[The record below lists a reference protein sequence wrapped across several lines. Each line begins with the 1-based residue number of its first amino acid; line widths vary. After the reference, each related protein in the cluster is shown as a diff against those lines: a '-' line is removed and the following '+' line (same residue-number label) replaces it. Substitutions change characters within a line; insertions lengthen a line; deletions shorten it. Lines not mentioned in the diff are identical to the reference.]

1 MSKQPHIYYRQV
13 EREALPT
20 LVDSFADQLTYL
32 FFESAPTMDLQ
43 PYATPDPSWLRGRAF
58 GPEMEVRWQRTD
70 EEYDVHLLTEVAQE
84 LDGWEEIH
92 LGGEA
97 EMEASDDF
105 SILLWG
111 THRQYL
117 PSTHIQAGEGDE
129 VPHEWIETRIPRPLH
144 YPVVEVAPFVEA
156 VAINYVV
163 RGKVVLTRLKGLRP
177 TQGEREGNDE

>member
-1 MSKQPHIYYRQV
+1 MSEQPHIYYRQV
-13 EREALPT
+13 KREALPV
-20 LVDSFADQLTYL
+20 LVDSFADQLTHL

-43 PYATPDPSWLRGRAF
+43 PYVTPDPNWLRGRAF
-58 GPEMEVRWQRTD
+58 GPEMEVRWRRID
-70 EEYDVHLLTEVAQE
+70 EGYDVHLLTEVAQE

-97 EMEASDDF
+97 GMKTSDT

-117 PSTHIQAGEGDE
+117 PSTHIQAGEEDE
-129 VPHEWIETRIPRPLH
+129 VRHEWIETRIPRPLC
-144 YPVVEVAPFVEA
+144 YPVAEVAPFVKAMA
-156 VAINYVV
+156 VNYVV
-163 RGKVVLTRLKGLRP
+163 DGKVVLTRLKELRP